1 MRLTIQLMMDD
12 ALNLTVPVESAAA
25 SDGVLAAGPGG
36 PRGPGGPGGPGGPA
50 GPRGPR
56 VSSENNIN
64 IVSLARQNVC
74 RYIRVHV
81 YVSLMNP

>member
-1 MRLTIQLMMDD
+1 MMDD

-25 SDGVLAAGPGG
+25 SDGVSAAGPGG
-36 PRGPGGPGGPGGPA
+36 PRGPGGPGGPA

-81 YVSLMNP
+81 YVSLMNR

>member
-1 MRLTIQLMMDD
+1 MMDD

-25 SDGVLAAGPGG
+25 SDGVSAAGPGG
-36 PRGPGGPGGPGGPA
+36 PRGPGGPGGPA

-74 RYIRVHV
+74 RYRPIRVHV
-81 YVSLMNP
+81 YVSLINP